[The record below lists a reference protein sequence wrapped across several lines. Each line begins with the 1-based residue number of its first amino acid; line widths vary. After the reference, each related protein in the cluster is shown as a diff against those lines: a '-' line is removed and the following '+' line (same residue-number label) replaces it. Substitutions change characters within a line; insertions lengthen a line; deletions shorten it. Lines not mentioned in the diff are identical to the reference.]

1 MDIRDI
7 TAENVAKAVSG
18 TVERDG
24 SILCCCPVHETS
36 GTHNPSLLLSITDGR
51 RILFHCRSQNC
62 DAKHF
67 QAIRDH
73 LVEKC
78 GLPRSHVGG
87 NRADKEIRYTYQHL
101 DGSYA
106 WTKTRYVTKSGKK
119 RFRCEVWDETTK
131 QWSSGRPDG
140 VPLLFN
146 LAAIATV
153 LATYPDIPL
162 LIVEGEKDVNTA
174 GGLGLLATTNADG
187 AGKWR
192 IEDTQALIKLGARKV
207 VICPDNDG
215 PGIDHGIRVAKTF
228 QLLACAEGDHIKGA
242 WLTARRAAGKDADY
256 FLKWTI
262 SDLLVSSYET
272 GAATGQAPR
281 DQISLN
287 FSKIEVEYKEQKAD
301 GSFGAGF

>member
-24 SILCCCPVHETS
+24 SILCRCPVHETS

-131 QWSSGRPDG
+131 QWSSGRPEG

-153 LATYPDIPL
+153 LATYPAHTPADRRGR
-162 LIVEGEKDVNTA
+162 EGRQHGGRTRPARHHQRRRRRQVAHRGHTSTDQA
-174 GGLGLLATTNADG
+174 GSAQGRHL
-187 AGKWR
+187 
-192 IEDTQALIKLGARKV
+192 
-207 VICPDNDG
+207 P
-215 PGIDHGIRVAKTF
+215 
-228 QLLACAEGDHIKGA
+228 
-242 WLTARRAAGKDADY
+242 
-256 FLKWTI
+256 
-262 SDLLVSSYET
+262 
-272 GAATGQAPR
+272 
-281 DQISLN
+281 
-287 FSKIEVEYKEQKAD
+287 
-301 GSFGAGF
+301 